1 MFAGLIESI
10 IARQVKGLSNE
21 KIWPLTISNNSL
33 CPKLKC
39 HNSKIRVEFEGSC
52 LKPDKV
58 TFIIN
63 NVVNLFIVYKLD
75 RCSQDLNA
83 NF

>member
-10 IARQVKGLSNE
+10 IVRQPKGLSNE
-21 KIWPLTISNNSL
+21 KLLPPTILNNSL
-33 CPKLKC
+33 SPKLKC
-39 HNSKIRVEFEGSC
+39 HNSKIRVGFEGSC

-58 TFIIN
+58 TFIPN

-75 RCSQDLNA
+75 RWSQDLNA
-83 NF
+83 DF

>member
-33 CPKLKC
+33 SPKLKC
-39 HNSKIRVEFEGSC
+39 HNSKIRVELEGSC

>member
-33 CPKLKC
+33 SPKLKC

-58 TFIIN
+58 TFITN